1 MQSTLWR
8 ATAPVQSAAIPRA
21 WAPYLRR
28 VSAAI
33 RRQRIAARRDRLQKF
48 GEKDDYEDR
57 ADLKEMDK
65 PGRTRLLLFEEAW
78 KRLLRCLYEREG
90 KILSEDQEQLAKE
103 MRNAMLIKFYGSLGE
118 VQKDITWLRANY
130 GLTGEVYNTVAV
142 LYPRRHGK
150 TLVQALVSATV
161 LVSQLGGNVM
171 AYNYTGNH
179 AKTWYDLC
187 YKYLGYMRTDSRFG
201 WHEEARSGN
210 KLIIAQTINNGR
222 LAKLWVFGNASDGRK
237 ATSLRGT
244 GEDAFLINLDEF
256 AFFHDEAF
264 KVIFP
269 AAANG
274 AALVLTS
281 SRPPFKTTAL
291 DLLEEVTDTGRAA
304 VHKLDWRRLCPIC
317 RDMEQKTGRAIDE
330 CSHTVRAPIHFRS
343 FLDTK
348 RVISLLKPFGDA
360 GRTEMQ
366 NETMGAIPIPLF
378 DAVWIERALGRLAPR
393 VSTMSLSNHFFT
405 GFDPGSPQHKSDTA
419 IMSVGFVR
427 HVAGDD
433 GHYREFGDDTPLFN
447 GQLVVCLAPPSL
459 SSLLSPLALA
469 GVALGC
475 EVERRGDRRCRVN
488 RGRTQ
493 MRTRA
498 QTCPHPHS
506 RGQQRHRAM
515 G

>member
-1 MQSTLWR
+1 MQSTLR
-8 ATAPVQSAAIPRA
+8 AVHGPSVPRA

-33 RRQRIAARRDRLQKF
+33 RRQRMADRRERLSRF
-48 GEKDDYEDR
+48 GEKMDYENR
-57 ADLKEMDK
+57 ADLDEMSK
-65 PGRTRLLLFEEAW
+65 PGRARLILFEDAWKLLL
-78 KRLLRCLYEREG
+78 RQLYEREG
-90 KILSEDQEQLAKE
+90 KILSEDQEQLGKE
-103 MRNAMLIKFYGSLGE
+103 MRNAMLIKFYGSLGDVE
-118 VQKDITWLRANY
+118 KDISWLRAKY
-130 GLTGEVYNTVAV
+130 GFAGEVYNTVAV

-150 TLVQALVSATV
+150 TLVQALISACV
-161 LVSQLGGNVM
+161 LISQLGGNVM

-187 YKYLGYMRTDSRFG
+187 YKFLGYMRNDSRFG
-201 WHEEARSGN
+201 WHEESRSGN
-210 KLIIAQTINNGR
+210 KLIISQAINNGR

-281 SRPPFKTTAL
+281 SRPPHKTTAL
-291 DLLEEVTDTGRAA
+291 DLLDEVTETGRAT
-304 VHKLDWRRLCPIC
+304 VHKLDWRRLCPLC
-317 RDMEQKTGRAIDE
+317 RDLEQKTGRAIDE

-378 DAVWIERALGRLAPR
+378 EPVWIERAVGKAAPR
-393 VSTMSLSNHFFT
+393 VSTMALSNHIFV
-405 GFDPGSPQHKSDTA
+405 GVDPGSPQHRSDTS
-419 IMSVGFVR
+419 IVSGCFVR
-427 HVAGDD
+427 SVAGDD
-433 GHYREFGDDTPLFN
+433 GNYREYGDDVPLFN
-447 GQLVVCLAPPSL
+447 GHFVVCSRSVFVSSVPSVGL
-459 SSLLSPLALA
+459 GGGGGGGGRSRNARRSALP
-469 GVALGC
+469 G
-475 EVERRGDRRCRVN
+475 EPR
-488 RGRTQ
+488 
-493 MRTRA
+493 
-498 QTCPHPHS
+498 
-506 RGQQRHRAM
+506 
-515 G
+515 